1 MSKYRVLNAGLV
13 GVQHIDQCTI
23 PDTTSR
29 LPNMGGVVQAVDPY
43 WGGGEFIYCLF
54 SAAVRA
60 KALVQFAPVFDAPT
74 NKWQMVAAEMA
85 NTANTGRPCGV
96 AVTPAGAGTYGWVQ
110 LTGVMPVS
118 SNAAVAA
125 STVVGIAA
133 TGQLGANSAGKQ
145 INSML
150 TTAQATSSATT
161 VVKPSISSAYQA
173 GMTGSNLIAV
183 TNTDGWFLGGYV
195 SGTGIAAGATVTAID
210 MAEQIVTLSA
220 VNTAA
225 VTGNITFTYNNGTVF
240 FNVVMADRPQV
251 QGAIT

>member
-1 MSKYRVLNAGLV
+1 MSKYRIINGGVAGF
-13 GVQHIDQCTI
+13 QHIDQTSQ
-23 PDTTSR
+23 PDTTQR
-29 LPNMGGVVQAVDPY
+29 LPTMGGVTQAVDPY
-43 WGGGEFIYCLF
+43 WGGGEFMYVLF

-74 NKWQMVAAEMA
+74 SRWQMVAAEVS
-85 NTANTGRPCGV
+85 NTANTGRPLAV

-110 LTGVMPVS
+110 VSGVTPVS

-125 STVVGIAA
+125 STAVGIAA
-133 TGQLGANSAGKQ
+133 TGQMGANSAGKQ
-145 INSML
+145 INSAL
-150 TTAQATSSATT
+150 TTAQATSSSITA
-161 VVKPSISSAYQA
+161 VKPSISTAYQA

-183 TNTDGWFLGGYV
+183 TNTDGWFIGGYV

-210 MAEQIVTLSA
+210 TAEQIVTLSA
-220 VNTAA
+220 VNTAQ

-240 FNVVMADRPQV
+240 FNVIMMDRPQS